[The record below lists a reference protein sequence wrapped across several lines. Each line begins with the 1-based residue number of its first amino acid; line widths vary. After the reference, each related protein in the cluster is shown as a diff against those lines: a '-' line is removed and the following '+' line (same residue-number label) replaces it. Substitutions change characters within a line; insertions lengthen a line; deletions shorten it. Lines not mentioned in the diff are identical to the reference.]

1 MKKNYRKPMT
11 EQFHLNVNTA
21 ILAGS
26 GLTFDGNGATGS
38 GTLSDDDADS
48 EAMSKGSSLWD

>member
-26 GLTFDGNGATGS
+26 GLTFEGDTGS
-38 GTLSDDDADS
+38 GTLSDEGAED